1 MPSIT
6 NDNVVSTL
14 EPYPQPNELT
24 LGNARTHEGRVG
36 GVRSLIQVNLD
47 LGEDAKGSV
56 VRVEEVIHACA
67 QLYVLTNNVAG
78 AEV

>member
-1 MPSIT
+1 M
-6 NDNVVSTL
+6 L
-14 EPYPQPNELT
+14 EPYPQPDERT

-36 GVRSLIQVNLD
+36 GGRSLIQVNLD

-56 VRVEEVIHACA
+56 VRVEEVIHACE
-67 QLYVLTNNVAG
+67 QLDILTNNAAG